1 LSDAEK
7 QKEALN
13 QFCNAIETAVSALRA
28 SLATQTAKPLP
39 VEPTKATSQAS
50 LAPAPVKLPFD
61 PCKIHWEP
69 RKGEKGIFELSEDY
83 DSPDHKALLKF
94 LTEHAG
100 GCISSEGFFYWT
112 FTDAKS
118 IGRKLKPPRGTT

>member
-13 QFCNAIETAVSALRA
+13 QFCNAVDAAVSALHA
-28 SLATQTAKPLP
+28 SLGIQNQKPIKGS
-39 VEPTKATSQAS
+39 VE
-50 LAPAPVKLPFD
+50 LPFD
-61 PCKIHWEP
+61 PNKIQWTQQ
-69 RKGEKGIFELSEDY
+69 KGTKGPYERSD
-83 DSPDHKALLKF
+83 DVNNPDHKALLKF

-118 IGRKLKPPRGTT
+118 IGRKLKPQKETT